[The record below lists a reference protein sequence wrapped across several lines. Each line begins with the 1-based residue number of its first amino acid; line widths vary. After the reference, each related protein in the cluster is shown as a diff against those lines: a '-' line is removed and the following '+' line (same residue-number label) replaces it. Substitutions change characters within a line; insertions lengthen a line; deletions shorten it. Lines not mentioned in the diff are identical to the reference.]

1 MLKTQKQ
8 SISVI
13 VPAFNEEL
21 NLADTLDSINA
32 AASDRDLELEIII
45 VNDGSQDN
53 TGRVADGLASKDG
66 RVRSLHHQTNQGLG
80 NTYFTGV
87 KEASKDYVVLI
98 PGDNEC
104 GVETLAPLLDA
115 LGASDIII
123 PYPVN
128 TEIRSRFR
136 RILSKLFVSLINFL
150 AGLKLH
156 YYNGTVVHRRD
167 MLQSCPIRSSGFVYQ
182 AKILIYMLYNGASF
196 QQIPI
201 KLNRNKARASTAFR
215 FSNLVSVSRALTQIL
230 LYRLFRRE
238 EWFST

>member
-115 LGASDIII
+115 LGTSDIII

-150 AGLKLH
+150 
-156 YYNGTVVHRRD
+156 V
-167 MLQSCPIRSSGFVYQ
+167 
-182 AKILIYMLYNGASF
+182 
-196 QQIPI
+196 
-201 KLNRNKARASTAFR
+201 
-215 FSNLVSVSRALTQIL
+215 
-230 LYRLFRRE
+230 
-238 EWFST
+238 